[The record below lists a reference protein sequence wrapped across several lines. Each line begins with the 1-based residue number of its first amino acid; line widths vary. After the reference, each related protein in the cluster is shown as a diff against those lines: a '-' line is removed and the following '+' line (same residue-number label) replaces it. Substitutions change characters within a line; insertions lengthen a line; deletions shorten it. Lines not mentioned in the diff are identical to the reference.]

1 MIKNKYKNK
10 KVEIDG
16 HKFDSIAEGRR
27 YGVLKMLEKA
37 KEIKDF
43 DIQLRYEYIVNGKVI
58 FKYYADFVVYHND
71 GSVVVEDVKGWDR
84 KKCKFITTPVFNL
97 KKKLLATQGV
107 EIVCVRS

>member
-1 MIKNKYKNK
+1 MNKYKNK

-16 HKFDSIAEGRR
+16 YKFDSIAEGRR

-37 KEIKDF
+37 DEIKDF
-43 DIQLRYEYIVNGKVI
+43 DLQVPYKFYIDGKVI
-58 FKYYADFVVYHND
+58 FKYYADFVVHHND
-71 GSVVVEDVKGWDR
+71 GSVVIEDVKGWDR
-84 KKCKFITTPVFNL
+84 KTGKFITTPVFNL